1 MAKTTK
7 YTRGGKETTNTTTDD
22 KKAYAK
28 QVNAKYFILLDV
40 SGDFYDFLHFE
51 KPTGASERSPAKY
64 VEVTKEVFDNYLVFL
79 RTSNSFYLNK
89 ARNQHGR

>member
-7 YTRGGKETTNTTTDD
+7 FTRGGKETTNTTTDD

-51 KPTGASERSPAKY
+51 KPTGSSERVPAKY
-64 VEVTKEVFDNYLVFL
+64 VEVSKDVFDDYCVFL
-79 RTSNSFYLNK
+79 RTSNSFYLNR
-89 ARNQHGR
+89 ARNKHGR